1 VDCEVVTAMKFIVW
15 VVADAL
21 AVVPLRVRTPM
32 ATEVDRTTAP
42 RDNRFTLLDMVGTF
56 LGVG

>member
-1 VDCEVVTAMKFIVW
+1 
-15 VVADAL
+15 
-21 AVVPLRVRTPM
+21 M